1 MFHSHIIEYLSEWWR
16 NACFDWLKRW
26 VDFCTNRKI
35 IVTSCISTT
44 LNFWNSPAF
53 KRVRI
58 IILSLSLSFF
68 GWNLNLPKFFN
79 ETKLFSTNILR
90 SEYMIFDFKILCSII
105 FWHTM
110 NWSSSCLIV
119 PVVLRFFFPRTLLPF
134 LLLRLSYISG
144 NLTRVLSVYVILHHF
159 TSFYTVKLFP
169 LFILL
174 LLIFFCCLVHIY
186 VHFIWYAR
194 LKKF

>member
-1 MFHSHIIEYLSEWWR
+1 MIF
-16 NACFDWLKRW
+16 APT
-26 VDFCTNRKI
+26 VKI

-68 GWNLNLPKFFN
+68 GWYLNLPKFLN
-79 ETKLFSTNILR
+79 ETKLFSTYILGC
-90 SEYMIFDFKILCSII
+90 EYMIFDFKILCSII

-110 NWSSSCLIV
+110 NWSSSCFIV
-119 PVVLRFFFPRTLLPF
+119 PDVLRFFFPRAILPF

-144 NLTRVLSVYVILHHF
+144 NLTWFLAVYIILHCF
-159 TSFYTVKLFP
+159 TPLNFSPFSFY
-169 LFILL
+169 
-174 LLIFFCCLVHIY
+174 
-186 VHFIWYAR
+186 
-194 LKKF
+194 